1 MAENSAKVANMARNL
16 AIVHIIVGFLLI
28 CFGIA
33 DRAVEYFW
41 TGYGGYGIWMGIW
54 VSCAFFQVYV
64 ACAIFNS
71 KRLSIS
77 LSWQKSGLPLWQG
90 LSHWN
95 FQYWHG

>member
-1 MAENSAKVANMARNL
+1 MADNSAKVANMARTL

-54 VSCAFFQVYV
+54 VNCACV
-64 ACAIFNS
+64 
-71 KRLSIS
+71 
-77 LSWQKSGLPLWQG
+77 
-90 LSHWN
+90 
-95 FQYWHG
+95 

>member
-33 DRAVEYFW
+33 DRVVECFW

-77 LSWQKSGLPLWQG
+77 LS
-90 LSHWN
+90 
-95 FQYWHG
+95 